1 MNTDI
6 TFCVNRDCKIRQY
19 CKRGV
24 DIREGDLLLS
34 YDNFNCMSSDN
45 FFIDLKLPIV
55 VHEFNPQHA
64 IDFADWILI
73 QLQMGLVTREDC
85 WKYLLDGELI
95 TTEEL
100 YKIYKDDKHK

>member
-6 TFCVNRDCKIRQY
+6 TFCDNKSCKIRQY

-24 DIREGDLLLS
+24 DIRDSDLLLS
-34 YDNFNCMSSDN
+34 YDNFNCMSSDD

-55 VHEFNPQHA
+55 VHEPSPRDA
-64 IDFADWILI
+64 IEFTQWISKNYQQTGWTNLWVDSNTGK
-73 QLQMGLVTREDC
+73 QL
-85 WKYLLDGELI
+85 